1 MHIISTLFKMI
12 FFSPFRLKLK
22 EVSLSLSK
30 IDLCVFI
37 VWLCMKSLKNLFFNN
52 IVILIK

>member
-12 FFSPFRLKLK
+12 FFSPLRLKLK